1 MCAEE
6 QGSVIV
12 TDELPCGC
20 RNSYSSL
27 ILRIVAVVVFEG
39 GVECILV
46 EVGALEIPCFVLRIP
61 AAAKGFSVVD
71 EAAVEREGSAD
82 GGGGRRKH
90 D

>member
-12 TDELPCGC
+12 TDELTSGC
-20 RNSYSSL
+20 RDSYSSL
-27 ILRIVAVVVFEG
+27 ILRVVAVVLLEG
-39 GVECILV
+39 GVEGIHV
-46 EVGALEIPCFVLRIP
+46 EVGALEIPCFVLRVP

-82 GGGGRRKH
+82 GGGGGRKH